1 MSATV
6 SPSSNPRTPAGWREF
21 KTLWFSLP
29 AYQGPFVIRAKR
41 LDSPGPILL
50 GGSDGLPATAAPL
63 VVPPGPTLN
72 GGGGW
77 PPPHQARGRKLR
89 AATPGRLTGFAEM
102 IVIHAVWH
110 R

>member
-1 MSATV
+1 VATRRIAELDSADT
-6 SPSSNPRTPAGWREF
+6 AGWREF

-29 AYQGPFVIRAKR
+29 AYQGPFVIRAKP

-72 GGGGW
+72 GGGSWRTHRPIRHVGESS
-77 PPPHQARGRKLR
+77 GLLR
-89 AATPGRLTGFAEM
+89 LAG
-102 IVIHAVWH
+102 
-110 R
+110 